1 MTTLEDN
8 RIWLDLEA
16 SNLTFRAGQFL
27 EKLLRDRGIERTR
40 SSESSVVRA
49 DAIRAC
55 IDESLLEE
63 LRKHL
68 NERTEQES
76 RNAA

>member
-1 MTTLEDN
+1 MSTLEN
-8 RIWLDLEA
+8 GRILLDMEA
-16 SNLTFRAGQFL
+16 SNLAFRAGQFV

-49 DAIRAC
+49 DAITAC

-63 LRKHL
+63 LRTHL
-68 NERTEQES
+68 NERTEQEP

>member
-8 RIWLDLEA
+8 RIWLDLES
-16 SNLTFRAGQFL
+16 SNLAFRAGQFL
-27 EKLLRDRGIERTR
+27 ERRLVDRGIERTR

-49 DAIRAC
+49 DAIRTC
-55 IDESLLEE
+55 MDESLLEE
-63 LRKHL
+63 LRTFL